1 MLKGGNQRQL
11 NRWGYF
17 FVAPFV
23 VVFCIFFL
31 WPTVYTFI
39 LSFTDLRGLR
49 SNFNF
54 IGLANF
60 SRLVS
65 DQIFLTAIKNTFIIA
80 WSTFVPQLL
89 IALILAVW
97 LSDMHLKLRGK
108 GIFRAVI
115 FLPNLL
121 TAASISVLFRNF
133 FTYPNGFMSQ
143 LLYAIGLQQTVVRD
157 GQTITQAF
165 QFFRSEIFSRGLV
178 SFIFWWMYY
187 GSTNII
193 LMAGITSINPTL
205 YESAIVDGANSR
217 QTTWYITLPLLR
229 PIMLYVF
236 FTTMIGGMQA
246 FDIPFLLTEPIG
258 SPNNSILT
266 MAMYVYNIGFRG
278 NSDKAFAA
286 AISIGIFALTIIMA
300 LIIFFFLQDR
310 SELKKSPSQRIK

>member
-1 MLKGGNQRQL
+1 MIKGGNQSRI

-23 VVFCIFFL
+23 IVFCIFYL
-31 WPTVYTFI
+31 WPTLYTFT

-54 IGLANF
+54 IGFGNF
-60 SRLVS
+60 ARLFQ
-65 DQIFLTAIKNTFIIA
+65 DRIFLTAIKNTLIISWCTFI
-80 WSTFVPQLL
+80 PQLC
-89 IALILAVW
+89 IALILAIW
-97 LSDMHLKLRGK
+97 LSDIRLNLKGR

-115 FLPNLL
+115 FLPHLL

-143 LLYAIGLQQTVVRD
+143 LLYSIGLRQTIIRD
-157 GQTITQAF
+157 GEIITQTF
-165 QFFRSEIFSRGLV
+165 EFFRSVLFTRGLV

-205 YESAIVDGANSR
+205 FESAVVDGANSR
-217 QTTWYITLPLLR
+217 QTTWHITLPLLR

-236 FTTMIGGMQA
+236 FTSMIGGMQA
-246 FDIPFLLTEPIG
+246 FDIPFLLTEPMG
-258 SPNNSILT
+258 SPNNSIMT
-266 MAMYVYNIGFRG
+266 MSMYVYTIGFRG
-278 NSDKAFAA
+278 NNDKAFAA
-286 AISIGIFALTIIMA
+286 AISIGIFVLTMILA

-310 SELKKSPSQRIK
+310 SELQKPKYRG

>member
-1 MLKGGNQRQL
+1 MIKSGNQKRV

-23 VVFCIFFL
+23 IVFCVFNL
-31 WPTVYTFI
+31 WPTIYTFT
-39 LSFTDLRGLR
+39 LSFTDLRGLK
-49 SNFNF
+49 SDYNF

-60 SRLVS
+60 TRLIS
-65 DQIFLTAIKNTFIIA
+65 DSIFRTAVKNTFLIS
-80 WSTFVPQLL
+80 WCTFIPQLG
-89 IALILAVW
+89 IALLLAIW
-97 LSDMHLKLRGK
+97 LSDMRLNLRGR
-108 GIFRAVI
+108 GIFRTII
-115 FLPNLL
+115 FLPHLL

-143 LLYAIGLQQTVVRD
+143 LLYNIGLHQTVLRD
-157 GQTITQAF
+157 GVTITQAF
-165 QFFRSEIFSRGLV
+165 EFFRNELFTRGLV

-236 FTTMIGGMQA
+236 FTSMIGGMQA
-246 FDIPFLLTEPIG
+246 FDIPFLLTEPVG

-266 MAMYVYNIGFRG
+266 MAMYVFNIGFRG
-278 NSDKAFAA
+278 NNDKAFAA
-286 AISIGIFALTIIMA
+286 AISIGIFVLTMIMA

-310 SELKKSPSQRIK
+310 SELKKSGHRG